1 MLSIVIPVYNEAETA
16 RQVVDIIQQTPI
28 EHELI
33 IVDDGSS
40 DNTYESLKHLES
52 QANVR
57 VLRHPEN
64 RGKGD
69 ALKTGFAAAKGDVV
83 IVQDADMEY
92 DPGDYPALVEPI
104 TSGKADVV
112 YGSRFMKGAD
122 SQISNTTYWAN
133 RIITRVFNWVYWVK
147 LTDVETCYKV
157 FRREII
163 QKIAPQLIDS
173 RFGVEIEL
181 SARVVRMP
189 GIRIVERPIR
199 YRAGHAKKG
208 RKSGGST
215 ACGRCGALC
224 GIGSESMRR
233 VHGALPNTLA
243 CAAGRSAQSNAWE
256 KFDAR

>member
-16 RQVVDIIQQTPI
+16 RQVVEVIQQTPI
-28 EHELI
+28 EHELV

-69 ALKTGFAAAKGDVV
+69 ALKTGFAAVKGDLV
-83 IVQDADMEY
+83 IVQDADLEY

-104 TSGKADVV
+104 TSGAADVV

-133 RIITRVFNWVYWVK
+133 RMITRVFNWVYWVK

-163 QKIAPQLIDS
+163 QKVAPQLIDS

-181 SARVVRMP
+181 SARVVKIP

-199 YRAGHAKKG
+199 YRARTREEGKKIG
-208 RKSGGST
+208 WVDGVR
-215 ACGRCGALC
+215 ALWC
-224 GIGSESMRR
+224 IIRYRFG
-233 VHGALPNTLA
+233 
-243 CAAGRSAQSNAWE
+243 
-256 KFDAR
+256 

>member
-16 RQVVDIIQQTPI
+16 RQVVEVIQQTPI
-28 EHELI
+28 EHELV

-52 QANVR
+52 QPNVR

-69 ALKTGFAAAKGDVV
+69 ALKTGFAAVKGDLV
-83 IVQDADMEY
+83 IVQDADLEY

-122 SQISNTTYWAN
+122 SHISNTTYWAN

-163 QKIAPQLIDS
+163 QKVAPQLIDS

-181 SARVVRMP
+181 SARVVKIP

-199 YRAGHAKKG
+199 YRARTREEGKKIG
-208 RKSGGST
+208 WIDGVR
-215 ACGRCGALC
+215 ALWC
-224 GIGSESMRR
+224 ILRYR
-233 VHGALPNTLA
+233 
-243 CAAGRSAQSNAWE
+243 
-256 KFDAR
+256 F